1 MVVRRRTALRRDIA
15 AAWVALLT
23 VVCVVVGPGTAA
35 HAAGPPPIDAPAA
48 VLVEPATGDIV
59 YQRGANDRRSIA
71 STTKL
76 MTALVALDKLNLK
89 DVLSQVPYNPAGA
102 ESLAGLRT
110 GDRMTVADFLRG
122 LLLPS
127 GNDAAQTLAV
137 RTAGSRKAFVKL
149 MNERAKKIGLKNT
162 HFATPVGLDEPGNYS
177 SASDLAA
184 LVLVLRTSSF
194 FRETT
199 NRPDAYLKVR
209 GGRTIHVINR
219 NRLIRKAGFVNGA
232 KTGHTSGAGYCLV
245 GSATRDGVTVVSVV
259 LGTGSEESRDR
270 NSLRLLRYGL
280 QRYRVVTAV
289 KQGESLAETAVKYR
303 DGQSLELV
311 ASRSVKRTARRDE
324 QLTTR
329 LIGVPKEIEGPL
341 AKGTRLGT
349 ILVRQRGK
357 TVDRIALVA
366 ARDVPAATATERL
379 SDYGRRPETLLLFA
393 AFVGGSLLL
402 VLLRRRSHRGG
413 SVTGRDSPEIA

>member
-1 MVVRRRTALRRDIA
+1 M
-15 AAWVALLT
+15 
-23 VVCVVVGPGTAA
+23 
-35 HAAGPPPIDAPAA
+35 
-48 VLVEPATGDIV
+48 LVEPATGDIV
-59 YQRGANDRRSIA
+59 YQRGANNRRAIA

-76 MTALVALDKLNLK
+76 MTALVALDRLNLK

-127 GNDAAQTLAV
+127 GNDAAQTLAI

-149 MNERAKKIGLKNT
+149 MNARAQKIGLKNT
-162 HFATPVGLDEPGNYS
+162 RFSTPVGLDEPGNYS

-184 LVLVLRTSSF
+184 LVLVLRTNNF

-199 NRPDAYLKVR
+199 NRPDAYLRVR
-209 GGRTIHVINR
+209 GGRTIHVVNR
-219 NRLIRKAGFVNGA
+219 NTLIRKVGFVNGA

-280 QRYRVVTAV
+280 QRYHVVTAV
-289 KQGESLAETAVKYR
+289 KQGQPLATAAVKYR
-303 DGQSLELV
+303 DGQGLKLV
-311 ASRSVKRTARRDE
+311 ASRSIRRTTRRGE
-324 QLTTR
+324 RLTTQ
-329 LIGVPKEIEGPL
+329 LIGVPREVEGPL

-349 ILVRQRGK
+349 VLIRQRGK
-357 TVDRIALVA
+357 TVDRVALVA

-379 SDYGRRPETLLLFA
+379 SDYGRRPKTLLLFA

-402 VLLRRRSHRGG
+402 VLLRRRSARRVQVGG
-413 SVTGRDSPEIA
+413 TDSPEIA